1 MKNWKHIGYRNK
13 MIKET
18 DRIIVFPKNCFNPEE
33 LKKKRSDLG
42 ITQRDLATALC
53 VSVRTVISWETGT
66 RTMPLCCQRLFCMLY
81 GLPFDVPK
89 APIDDLTP
97 DLF

>member
-1 MKNWKHIGYRNK
+1 MDWKHIGLRNK
-13 MIKET
+13 SLRIGSASCRFSG
-18 DRIIVFPKNCFNPEE
+18 DR
-33 LKKKRSDLG
+33 LKQYREDLQL
-42 ITQRDLATALC
+42 TQRELATVLC
-53 VSVRTVISWETGT
+53 VSVRTVIAWETGS
-66 RTMPLCCQRLFCMLY
+66 RNMPLCCQRLFCMLY